1 MARIKDKHIRLPGS
15 AAPLLEELREKMKR
29 TTTVGGMIVNPA
41 VKLTDGL
48 VLSWALAI
56 SNYLMNPKFSLID
69 REEFTEK
76 FFKVLAPHLA
86 TMADCTEDEQ
96 QARISLCV
104 VAASQVG
111 GYNTSEALTSE
122 PPEGETPS

>member
-56 SNYLMNPKFSLID
+56 SKLSDESEVLTD
-69 REEFTEK
+69 RPGGIHGEILQS
-76 FFKVLAPHLA
+76 VSAAPGHH
-86 TMADCTEDEQ
+86 
-96 QARISLCV
+96 
-104 VAASQVG
+104 G
-111 GYNTSEALTSE
+111 GLY
-122 PPEGETPS
+122 

>member
-1 MARIKDKHIRLPGS
+1 M
-15 AAPLLEELREKMKR
+15 LEELREKMKR
-29 TTTVGGMIVNPA
+29 TTSIGGMLVNPV

-48 VLSWALAI
+48 VLSWALAM
-56 SNYLMNPKFSLID
+56 STHLMDPRFSVID

-76 FFKVLAPHLA
+76 FFKALAPHLA

-111 GYNTSEALTSE
+111 GYNTSEALKSE
-122 PPEGETPS
+122 EPQGRIS